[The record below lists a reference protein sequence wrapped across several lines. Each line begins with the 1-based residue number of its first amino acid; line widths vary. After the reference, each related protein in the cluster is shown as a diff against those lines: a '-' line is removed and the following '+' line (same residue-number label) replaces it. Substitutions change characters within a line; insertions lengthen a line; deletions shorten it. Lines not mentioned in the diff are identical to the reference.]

1 MTGRRDIFDQR
12 SKESEK
18 NTSGIVKK
26 DIMTVNG
33 FLLDDLPSSGTTS
46 ITNNDSL
53 RFDPDIN
60 VQTPAYN
67 FQCISVSNV
76 DSVPKSSTLVFS
88 NSLEKLSSDG
98 TQKFQTPCRL
108 SPVQSFIVDNLS
120 NTERPATEMNNTFNV
135 AQTNLA
141 MNSLKRIAQEKV
153 NRSQSARLAPQ
164 RGFHR
169 MPPMLPSCQYAQS
182 PKVPMVITGYN
193 NLAVGYFINPP
204 QITTTGSTVDY
215 RPFTSTQARTSH
227 QVDSEETTLSSVQVL
242 PKMHLDIL
250 SSPGVAS
257 VSSPDSFTLSTNPSP
272 GCSGLS
278 SELSPFSFVTS
289 HLSGDCNQNLDSS
302 SYLNSPSCHQSVV
315 DPLISS
321 FASASEDIQEFC
333 DNSTDN
339 FLNCQNP
346 VLDSLLSAPS
356 SEPIFSSVAES
367 DLLATTTYSGSILGF
382 SDFQFG
388 SQESSVGQSDLSSI
402 LLQQQEPLLTGPV
415 TTPSDPNSSALSPA
429 TSNTTFSY
437 PPCTS
442 SQEVK
447 EETTWSRY
455 PVLPPVGNNQTSISE
470 FALPYSNVMP
480 PSSALCHYS
489 GAQSSLSGYHS
500 SCAEMYPSMS
510 NFVNPHH
517 SARSSY
523 SGRGSRMTGKRA
535 LSISPLSSDGLDLNT
550 LIRISPTSLTF
561 HWNGS
566 RSSSASMS
574 PASGE
579 RQGCYGHLSARNSS
593 SSPHS
598 GSGSSVHRPSIS
610 YTPQT
615 TTNVRDAKSDGLD
628 IDQHFLVCQDM
639 QTLEQG
645 NYSLSQQLALQNQ
658 VVVPQN
664 NLQVVEQQDAMFKT
678 EFDGS
683 CMNPSS
689 DPVLS
694 RLQPPPPHLLL
705 TSNRPPPSYD
715 QHMARKIALQKKS
728 SSENSHLSNYS
739 SFDGSEGDRFGEGND
754 SDQGLKQ
761 HHICRWIDCS
771 TIFLEQED
779 LVKHIENSH
788 VDQRKGEDFTCFWQ
802 GCPRRFRPF
811 NARYKLLIHMR
822 VHSGEKPNKCKFEGC
837 NKSFSRL
844 ENLKIHLRS
853 HTGERPYVCQYEG
866 CSKAFSN
873 SSDRAKHQR
882 THQDTKP
889 YACQIPGCTKRYTD
903 PSSLRKHQKNHQPK
917 SDPVRKKLR
926 GVPGEADPQILRECL
941 TIQPIK
947 ISQCEGSPPLHEHN
961 DSGLGRSPRNSFQG
975 VSSDPYPGVVLLS
988 SNQSSRSI
996 SSHAS
1001 PVSHHSSPALTDIT
1015 ECNETGQQANSGR
1028 RVPMLPPIGQN
1039 NQQLS
1044 RQDSSQRLRPH
1055 TLLGRPFSSKNEGS
1069 TLINLDLS
1077 TNSMFRDQALSSL
1090 GVTTMGKYGSSSST
1104 GSFCDR
1110 QSPRCQSHLS
1120 AFPPVE
1126 YYPAELS
1133 LDTLSHTS
1141 GIS

>member
-1 MTGRRDIFDQR
+1 
-12 SKESEK
+12 
-18 NTSGIVKK
+18 
-26 DIMTVNG
+26 
-33 FLLDDLPSSGTTS
+33 
-46 ITNNDSL
+46 
-53 RFDPDIN
+53 
-60 VQTPAYN
+60 
-67 FQCISVSNV
+67 
-76 DSVPKSSTLVFS
+76 
-88 NSLEKLSSDG
+88 
-98 TQKFQTPCRL
+98 
-108 SPVQSFIVDNLS
+108 
-120 NTERPATEMNNTFNV
+120 
-135 AQTNLA
+135 
-141 MNSLKRIAQEKV
+141 
-153 NRSQSARLAPQ
+153 
-164 RGFHR
+164 
-169 MPPMLPSCQYAQS
+169 
-182 PKVPMVITGYN
+182 
-193 NLAVGYFINPP
+193 
-204 QITTTGSTVDY
+204 
-215 RPFTSTQARTSH
+215 
-227 QVDSEETTLSSVQVL
+227 
-242 PKMHLDIL
+242 MHLDIL

-257 VSSPDSFTLSTNPSP
+257 VSSPGSFTLSTNPSP
-272 GCSGLS
+272 GCSGFS

-289 HLSGDCNQNLDSS
+289 HLSDCNQTLDTSSFLDSS
-302 SYLNSPSCHQSVV
+302 SCHQSVV
-315 DPLISS
+315 DPLVSS
-321 FASASEDIQEFC
+321 LASTSEDIQNFC

-339 FLNCQNP
+339 FLNCQNS
-346 VLDSLLSAPS
+346 VLDSLLSVPS
-356 SEPIFSSVAES
+356 SEPNFNSVADS

-388 SQESSVGQSDLSSI
+388 SQEPTVGQSDFSSI
-402 LLQQQEPLLTGPV
+402 LLQEQEQLLTSPV
-415 TTPSDPNSSALSPA
+415 TAPSDLNSSALSPA
-429 TSNTTFSY
+429 TCNATFAY
-437 PPCTS
+437 PSCTS

-447 EETTWSRY
+447 EETTWSKY
-455 PVLPPVGNNQTSISE
+455 PILPPVGNNQTNVSE
-470 FALPYSNVMP
+470 LALPDSNVMP
-480 PSSALCHYS
+480 PSSALYHYS

-500 SCAEMYPSMS
+500 SCAEMYSSMS
-510 NFVNPHH
+510 NFVSPRH

-523 SGRGSRMTGKRA
+523 SGRGSRITGKRA

-550 LIRISPTSLTF
+550 LIRISPTSLAF
-561 HWNGS
+561 YWNGS

-598 GSGSSVHRPSIS
+598 GSGSSAHRPSIS

-615 TTNVRDAKSDGLD
+615 TNNMRDAKSDGLD
-628 IDQHFLVCQDM
+628 IDQQFLVCQDM

-645 NYSLSQQLALQNQ
+645 NYSLSQQFALQNQ

-664 NLQVVEQQDAMFKT
+664 NLQVIEQQDAMFKP

-694 RLQPPPPHLLL
+694 RLPPPPPPIILP
-705 TSNRPPPSYD
+705 SNRPPPSYD

-739 SFDGSEGDRFGEGND
+739 SLDGSEGDRFGEGND
-754 SDQGLKQ
+754 SDQGVKQ

-779 LVKHIENSH
+779 LVKHIENAH

-917 SDPVRKKLR
+917 TDPIRKKLR
-926 GVPGEADPQILRECL
+926 SVPGEADPQILRECL

-947 ISQCEGSPPLHEHN
+947 ISQCEGSSPLHEQS

-975 VSSDPYPGVVLLS
+975 ASNDPYPGVVLLS

-1001 PVSHHSSPALTDIT
+1001 PVSHHSSPALTDII
-1015 ECNETGQQANSGR
+1015 ESNETGQQANSGR
-1028 RVPMLPPIGQN
+1028 RVPILPPIGQN
-1039 NQQLS
+1039 NQQIS

-1069 TLINLDLS
+1069 TSSISLDFP

-1090 GVTTMGKYGSSSST
+1090 GVTTMGKYGSASST
-1104 GSFCDR
+1104 GSICGR
-1110 QSPRCQSHLS
+1110 QSPRYQSHLS

-1126 YYPAELS
+1126 LS
-1133 LDTLSHTS
+1133 LDSLSHTS